1 MQKPEE
7 MHARRIGCPKRLV
20 LPGSS
25 SRRGKPPLSQP
36 NCIYRLGQ
44 PCWFLCG
51 SRLVAG
57 YDVSQFSS
65 VLLLVTALTLTVC
78 VGVAA
83 WRISGDTSEVTGGIP
98 PSLIDQR

>member
-1 MQKPEE
+1 
-7 MHARRIGCPKRLV
+7 
-20 LPGSS
+20 
-25 SRRGKPPLSQP
+25 
-36 NCIYRLGQ
+36 
-44 PCWFLCG
+44 
-51 SRLVAG
+51 LVAG